1 MRYHKASWLDVVSS
15 VETPSLEEVLEVP
28 PPGGGGGG
36 GKEPARLRLA
46 NLVVRFDKIRTLRTE
61 RRE

>member
-28 PPGGGGGG
+28 PPAGGGGGWERARKTAIGQLG
-36 GKEPARLRLA
+36 GSL
-46 NLVVRFDKIRTLRTE
+46 
-61 RRE
+61 